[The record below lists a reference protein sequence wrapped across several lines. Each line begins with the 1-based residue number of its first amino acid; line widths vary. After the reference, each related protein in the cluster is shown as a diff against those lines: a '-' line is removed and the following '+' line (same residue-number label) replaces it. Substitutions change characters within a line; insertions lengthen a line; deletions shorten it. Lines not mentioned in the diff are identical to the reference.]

1 MMTMI
6 MTVWWSCGHGHGHG
20 HGLGLGHG
28 DDDDDGGGGSGD
40 DDMYGADDDKY
51 AVWVNLFFLFA
62 SYELP
67 FDRHDWIID
76 RCGKRVRYIIDYY
89 DVGDEDS
96 YKKGEFVHL
105 DCRPAL
111 DSFGA
116 VVDRTRVA
124 FLRFAWF
131 IKSWKDGT
139 SEITE
144 QNPEQLNKKE

>member
-1 MMTMI
+1 
-6 MTVWWSCGHGHGHG
+6 
-20 HGLGLGHG
+20 
-28 DDDDDGGGGSGD
+28 
-40 DDMYGADDDKY
+40 MYGADDDKY
-51 AVWVNLFFLFA
+51 MYELTFLLFFFA

-144 QNPEQLNKKE
+144 QNPEQLNRKE